1 MIRLGRYFKRVML
14 AEALLGG
21 TAVALFHLIPLA
33 VQKRLNRVINP
44 PTGPKPVRQQPVP
57 VVDLHADP
65 PLWRRDWLK
74 YNRHGHIDLPR
85 LVEGNVA
92 LQVFAAATKI
102 PLGINFERNSANQPD
117 LLTLLAFGQG
127 WPRRTWGSLLERAL
141 YMAESMKRLER
152 ESHGRF
158 HLVQSAPDLQ
168 KLLDDRQ
175 NQPDLVGGLLALEG
189 IHALEGNLDNL
200 SRLDDAGFRIIGLTH
215 FFDNDAGGSAHGVEQ
230 GGLTPFG
237 RKLVQRVQAQNMILD
252 LTHAAPRLIDDVLAV
267 VKKPLIVSHTGFRG
281 VHDSP
286 RNLSD
291 EHARA
296 VAATGGLIGV
306 AFFPEAAGGETLAA
320 IVRTIRYGIDLVGAN
335 HIAIGTDFDGAITA
349 PIDASGMP
357 FLVEVLSQNGF
368 SDTEIEAVM
377 GRNAL
382 RLLAQVLPGSCESY
396 GVTTGYAVI
405 AGGVV

>member
-1 MIRLGRYFKRVML
+1 MVINFGRFFRRMLL

-21 TAVALFHLIPLA
+21 TAVALFHLTPLA

-44 PTGPKPVRQQPVP
+44 PAWPKPVRQQPVP

-65 PLWRRDWLK
+65 PLWRRNWLK

-141 YMAESMKRLER
+141 YMAELVKRLEW

-158 HLVQSAPDLQ
+158 HLIQSATDLQ

-189 IHALEGNLDNL
+189 IHALEGDLDNL
-200 SRLDDAGFRIIGLTH
+200 ARLDDAGFRIIGLTH

-237 RKLVQRVQAQNMILD
+237 RELVQRVQAQNMILD
-252 LTHAAPRLIDDVLAV
+252 LAHAAPRLIDDVLAV
-267 VKKPLIVSHTGFRG
+267 TEKPLIVSHTGFRG

-291 EHARA
+291 EHAQA
-296 VAATGGLIGV
+296 IAATGGLIGT
-306 AFFPEAAGGETLAA
+306 AFFPETTGGKTLAN
-320 IVRTIRYGIDLVGAN
+320 IVQTIRYGIDLVGAD

-349 PIDASGMP
+349 PIDAGGMP
-357 FLVEVLSQNGF
+357 YLVEALARDEF
-368 SDTEIEAVM
+368 SDAEIRAVM
-377 GRNAL
+377 SGNAL
-382 RLLAQVLPGSCESY
+382 KFFGNRLP
-396 GVTTGYAVI
+396 
-405 AGGVV
+405 